1 VAERE
6 REKLRIVARRASAA
20 KAGAADATAAAR
32 IKIALKGRKIASSPT
47 VQTMYHSAIVERG
60 LCLREPPQAHAR
72 QSVVLTLIRT
82 SPNIS
87 RR

>member
-47 VQTMYHSAIVERG
+47 VQTHV
-60 LCLREPPQAHAR
+60 PQR
-72 QSVVLTLIRT
+72 DR
-82 SPNIS
+82 
-87 RR
+87 